1 MKIKLSR
8 LRLIIR
14 EALEEATLSSPTKN
28 VRGGL
33 TAPNPEALAKYAMK
47 LFVGTKWGNQMSL
60 NSPTDPSF
68 QKYLH
73 KELSDMG
80 VSDDVIDDTRKL
92 VAQAW
97 SRSVANKR

>member
-1 MKIKLSR
+1 MKIKVSEIR
-8 LRLIIR
+8 AIIR
-14 EALEEATLSSPTKN
+14 EALEEAMLSSPSKN
-28 VRGGL
+28 IRGGL

-47 LFVGTKWGNQMSL
+47 LFVGTKWGNRMSL
-60 NSPTDPSF
+60 DSPSDPAF
-68 QKYLH
+68 QRYLH

-97 SRSVANKR
+97 TRSVAGR